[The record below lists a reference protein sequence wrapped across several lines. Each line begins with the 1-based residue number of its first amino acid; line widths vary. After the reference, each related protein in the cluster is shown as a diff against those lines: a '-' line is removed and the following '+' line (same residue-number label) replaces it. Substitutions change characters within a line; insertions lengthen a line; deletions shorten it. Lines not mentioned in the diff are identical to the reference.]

1 VSNTKASAGES
12 ERIWMGK
19 LSWKP
24 ANLPPHPP
32 FSFLLISLFDV
43 DKKIYEIILNQFSYL
58 KCEKRLTYGNTWKRS
73 EGKRGSKCGEAEMR
87 IIRGNRLG
95 GKTKD

>member
-1 VSNTKASAGES
+1 VSNTESFTSES

-24 ANLPPHPP
+24 ANLLLALASKPTSLS
-32 FSFLLISLFDV
+32 FSLSLLDV

-58 KCEKRLTYGNTWKRS
+58 KCEKRLTYGNT
-73 EGKRGSKCGEAEMR
+73 
-87 IIRGNRLG
+87 
-95 GKTKD
+95 